1 MSTQKVIGKTLNQAK
16 DMAGHVAGQA
26 LNLAGKPLH
35 FAWKHLPHVP
45 LISVTRARPGS
56 SPGLDLDDLQNMPVG
71 DEKVSIHCIDYCP
84 DWIKSREIEL
94 DELESF
100 LSGSRPE
107 GTQVRW
113 INVDGLSNPKIVK
126 ELASKYKLHPLA
138 IEDVFHIPQRPK
150 VEIYPQTTDIS
161 ARMFLVMQ
169 MIYLLDDQ
177 VHCEQ
182 VSLFLGHNTVLTFQ
196 QKPGDIWDPIRQRI
210 DTEGSRL
217 RNQDSSF
224 LVYALLDAV
233 IDHCFPILEHF
244 SQRLEDLELKILE
257 EKDRDV
263 IKKIY
268 RIKRELIMVNRHIW
282 PMREV
287 LRQLQH
293 DEVTSELMS
302 DMSRTYLR
310 DVYDHAVQII
320 EIVETYRDLASGL
333 ADMHMTV
340 VSNRMNEVMKVLTI
354 FASIFIPITF
364 IAGVYGMNFDHIPEL
379 HYKYGYYVFWGVIVT
394 LSGGMLGWFKHK
406 KWL

>member
-1 MSTQKVIGKTLNQAK
+1 M
-16 DMAGHVAGQA
+16 
-26 LNLAGKPLH
+26 
-35 FAWKHLPHVP
+35 
-45 LISVTRARPGS
+45 
-56 SPGLDLDDLQNMPVG
+56 LDN
-71 DEKVSIHCIDYCP
+71 
-84 DWIKSREIEL
+84 
-94 DELESF
+94 
-100 LSGSRPE
+100 
-107 GTQVRW
+107 
-113 INVDGLSNPKIVK
+113 
-126 ELASKYKLHPLA
+126 
-138 IEDVFHIPQRPK
+138 
-150 VEIYPQTTDIS
+150 
-161 ARMFLVMQ
+161 
-169 MIYLLDDQ
+169 Q

-196 QKPGDIWDPIRQRI
+196 QRPGDIWDPIRQRI

-217 RNQDSSF
+217 RNQDASF

-244 SQRLEDLELKILE
+244 SERLEDLELKILE
-257 EKDRDV
+257 EKDKDT

-302 DMSRTYLR
+302 DMSLTYMR

-364 IAGVYGMNFDHIPEL
+364 IAGVYGMNFENIPEL
-379 HYKYGYYVFWGVIVT
+379 HYKYGYYIFWAMIIT